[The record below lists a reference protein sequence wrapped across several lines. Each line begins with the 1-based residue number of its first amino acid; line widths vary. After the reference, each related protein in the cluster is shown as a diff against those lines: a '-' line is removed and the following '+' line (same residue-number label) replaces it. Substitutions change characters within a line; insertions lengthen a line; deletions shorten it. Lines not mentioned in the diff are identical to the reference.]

1 MRSKILIPSLA
12 ILIGK
17 FLYGC
22 KKMSEPLFNKVAFI
36 GLGLIGSSL
45 ARVIRAKGLANT
57 VVAAARSQKTLDDA
71 KKLGLIDAGFLHAAD
86 AVQNADLIVL
96 ALPVQA
102 TQAALEKI
110 QPYLA
115 QNAII
120 TDVGSTKGNV
130 VAAAK
135 QVFGANLPSGFVPAH
150 PIAGSEHSGVHAGKV
165 DLFAQHKVIITP
177 LPSSDASAVEKMIQ
191 LWQAADAE
199 VICMD
204 VEKHD
209 ELLAHTSHLPH
220 LLAFNLV
227 EQLANRQDNLD
238 IFRYAAGGFRDFS
251 RIAASEPQM
260 WHDIFI
266 ANKAAVLNA
275 VASFEQQLQQFK
287 RVIEQEDSQAL
298 IGMLSHARAARQ
310 HFNHMLANKPLMENQ
325 TVTQQFTILPHS
337 PHFKGKFTVAGD
349 KSVSHRSIMFG
360 AIAEGTTHVTGFL
373 EGEDALA
380 TLQAFRDM
388 GVSIEGPKNGEVTIH
403 GVGMHGLKAP
413 ASAIYMGNSGTS
425 MRLLAGILAA
435 QKFDSVMTGDASL
448 TKRPMERIAKP
459 LRMMGAQIQTTGEKG
474 TPPISIHGQQTLQ
487 AMHYDLPMASAQVK
501 SGILLAGLW
510 AEGETSVTEPEPTRD
525 HTERMLRA
533 FGYEVKTEGN
543 RISLQGGGKLTA
555 TNIQVPSDISSAAFF
570 MVGAAITENADITL
584 EAVGVNPTRTGIIEI
599 LQQMGADL
607 TVSNPRIAGGE
618 PIADIRIRG
627 TQTLQGIHI
636 PEDQVPLAI
645 DEFPALFIAA
655 ACAEGETV
663 LTGAAE
669 LRVKE
674 SDRIQVM
681 ADGLKTLG
689 IDCTPTADGIIIQG
703 KGKAGDWSP
712 VFGGGQIESH
722 HDHRIAM
729 SFSMAGLRCAE
740 PITIVGTETVATSFP
755 TFTEFATQAGLK
767 LEVSEM

>member
-1 MRSKILIPSLA
+1 MA
-12 ILIGK
+12 Q
-17 FLYGC
+17 
-22 KKMSEPLFNKVAFI
+22 PLFEKVAFI

-45 ARVIRAKGLANT
+45 ARVMLAENLSRHI
-57 VVAAARSQKTLDDA
+57 VASTRSEKTLQDA
-71 KKLGLIDAGFLHAAD
+71 LELGLIEQGFNNPVD
-86 AVQNADLIVL
+86 AVQGADLVVL

-102 TQAALEKI
+102 TEKVLRLI
-110 QPYLA
+110 QPHLA
-115 QNAII
+115 DNVIL
-120 TDVGSTKGNV
+120 TDVGSTKGSV

-135 QVFGANLPSGFVPAH
+135 AVFGEHLPAGFVPGH
-150 PIAGSEHSGVHAGKV
+150 PIAGAEHTGVHAGKV
-165 DLFAQHKVIITP
+165 DLFANHKVILTP
-177 LPSSDASAVEKMIQ
+177 LPSSAPWAVNKLIQMWESAK
-191 LWQAADAE
+191 AE

-209 ELLAHTSHLPH
+209 EVLAYTSHLPH
-220 LLAFNLV
+220 LMAFNLV
-227 EQLANRQDNLD
+227 EQLANREDNLD

-251 RIAASEPQM
+251 RIAASDPQM
-260 WHDIFI
+260 WHDIFF
-266 ANKAAVLNA
+266 ANKTALLKAVDG
-275 VASFEQQLQQFK
+275 FESQLAIIRQL
-287 RVIEQEDSQAL
+287 IEQEDSHAL
-298 IGMLSHARAARQ
+298 MGLLGHAQAARQ
-310 HFNHMLANKPLMENQ
+310 HFNHMLAKKPFMENNN
-325 TVTQQFTILPHS
+325 VTQQFTILPGAKT
-337 PHFKGKFTVAGD
+337 FQGKFTVPGD

-403 GVGMHGLKAP
+403 GVGMQGLKAP
-413 ASAIYMGNSGTS
+413 AGPIYMGNSGTS
-425 MRLLAGILAA
+425 MRLLAGMLSA
-435 QKFDSVMTGDASL
+435 QQFDSVMTGDASL

-459 LRMMGAQIQTTGEKG
+459 LREMGAQIQTTGERG
-474 TPPISIHGQQTLQ
+474 TPPVSITGAQ
-487 AMHYDLPMASAQVK
+487 ALKGIHYDLPMASAQVK

-543 RISLQGGGKLTA
+543 RISLQGGGKLVGA
-555 TNIQVPSDISSAAFF
+555 DIQVPSDISSAAFF
-570 MVGAAITENADITL
+570 MVGAAITENSDVTL
-584 EAVGVNPTRTGIIEI
+584 EAVGINPTRTGVIEI
-599 LQQMGADL
+599 LKQMGADL
-607 TVSNPRIAGGE
+607 SVENERIAGGE

-627 TQTLQGIHI
+627 SRTLKGIHV

-655 ACAEGETV
+655 ACAEGQTV

-681 ADGLKTLG
+681 ADGLKTMG
-689 IDCTPTADGIIIQG
+689 IDCTPTDDGIIIQG
-703 KGKAGDWSP
+703 KGKAGDWSAI
-712 VFGGGQIESH
+712 FTGGEIESH

-729 SFSMAGLRCAE
+729 SFSMAGLRTSGE
-740 PITIVGTETVATSFP
+740 IKIVGTETVATSFP
-755 TFTEFATQAGLK
+755 TFTELAGVAGLNIQVT
-767 LEVSEM
+767 E

>member
-1 MRSKILIPSLA
+1 
-12 ILIGK
+12 
-17 FLYGC
+17 
-22 KKMSEPLFNKVAFI
+22 MSQAVLFEKVAFI

-45 ARVIRAKGLANT
+45 ARVIQAQHLAKS
-57 VVAAARSQKTLDDA
+57 VVASTRSVKTLQDA
-71 KKLGLIDAGFLHAAD
+71 KQLGLIDAGFHD
-86 AVQNADLIVL
+86 AGEAIKGADLIVL

-102 TQAALEKI
+102 TQSALEKI
-110 QPYLA
+110 KPFLRED
-115 QNAII
+115 AII

-130 VAAAK
+130 VDAAK
-135 QVFGANLPSGFVPAH
+135 AVFGENLPKGFIPGH

-165 DLFAQHKVIITP
+165 DLFANHKVILTP
-177 LPSSDASAVEKMIQ
+177 LQGSDKEAVQKLIQ
-191 LWQAADAE
+191 LWQAAQAE

-204 VEKHD
+204 VDRHD
-209 ELLAHTSHLPH
+209 EVLAHTSHLPH
-220 LLAFNLV
+220 LMAFNLV
-227 EQLANRQDNLD
+227 EQLASRKDNLD

-251 RIAASEPQM
+251 RIAASDPQM
-260 WHDIFI
+260 WHDIFF
-266 ANKAAVLNA
+266 ANKKAILNA
-275 VASFEQQLQQFK
+275 VAGFEQQLQQFK
-287 RVIEQEDSQAL
+287 QVIENEDSQKL
-298 IGMLSHARAARQ
+298 MGMLGHARAARQ
-310 HFNHMLANKPLMENQ
+310 HFNHMLANQPLMENH
-325 TVTQQFTILPHS
+325 TVTQQFTILPGTQK
-337 PHFKGKFTVAGD
+337 FEGKFTVPGD

-403 GVGMHGLKAP
+403 GVGINGLKAP
-413 ASAIYMGNSGTS
+413 ASALYMGNSGTS
-425 MRLLAGILAA
+425 MRLLSGILSA
-435 QKFDSVMTGDASL
+435 QQFDSVMTGDASL
-448 TKRPMERIAKP
+448 SKRPMERIAKP
-459 LRMMGAQIQTTGEKG
+459 LRLMGAKIQTTGEKG
-474 TPPISIHGQQTLQ
+474 TPPVSITGSQQLQ
-487 AMHYDLPMASAQVK
+487 GIHYDLPMASAQVK

-510 AEGETSVTEPEPTRD
+510 ANGETSVTEPEPTRD

-543 RISLQGGGKLTA
+543 KISLIGGEKLTG
-555 TNIQVPSDISSAAFF
+555 TDIQVPSDISSAAFF
-570 MVGAAITENADITL
+570 MVGAAITQGADITL
-584 EAVGVNPTRTGIIEI
+584 EAVGINPTRTGVIEI
-599 LQQMGADL
+599 LKQMGANL
-607 TVSNPRIAGGE
+607 TVENERIAGGE
-618 PIADIRIRG
+618 PIADIHIRG
-627 TQTLQGIHI
+627 TQTLKGIHI

-681 ADGLKTLG
+681 ADGLKLLG
-689 IDCTPTADGIIIQG
+689 IQCTPTADGIIIQG

-712 VFGGGQIESH
+712 VFAGGQIESH

-729 SFSMAGLRCAE
+729 SFSMAGLRAAE

-755 TFTEFATQAGLK
+755 TFTELATQAGL
-767 LEVSEM
+767 LLQVSNI